1 MKKISLFLL
10 VLFVASCGVN
20 KNLTKDPYVGTYQ
33 MTVFEV
39 DNVGDLPLYL
49 DITQEGNTYASAI
62 TPQEEGGG
70 FEFEINGTSVED
82 GVFTIEA
89 YVAGYDIYFELT
101 IEGDEISGSLMG
113 MFDVEGSRVEK

>member
-1 MKKISLFLL
+1 
-10 VLFVASCGVN
+10 
-20 KNLTKDPYVGTYQ
+20 

-49 DITQEGNTYASAI
+49 DITKEGNTYASAI